1 MSALR
6 RSSPGE
12 VDYVI
17 CDSTAGGYLA
27 RLMSEISYVGALEAP
42 STLGV
47 AGLSSNDELCRAVS
61 DALDGITVD
70 GTLEAVH
77 CVWYGT
83 MPYDLTAKTVSG
95 ANVQACDSASSETS
109 PPMAT
114 PLITTATARRLA
126 RRAPSPTMTSTS
138 SIASYW

>member
-1 MSALR
+1 M
-6 RSSPGE
+6 
-12 VDYVI
+12 I

-27 RLMSEISYVGALEAP
+27 ARLMSQISYIGTPEAP
-42 STLGV
+42 STL
-47 AGLSSNDELCRAVS
+47 ASQALALNDELCRAVS

-70 GTLEAVH
+70 GNARGGPLCLVRPNAH
-77 CVWYGT
+77 
-83 MPYDLTAKTVSG
+83 DLTTKTVSG
-95 ANVQACDSASSETS
+95 PMCRHPTPRPTRPS

-114 PLITTATARRLA
+114 PPITTATARRLV